1 MFKHGRLISV
11 RHEALSYDC
20 RPRFVR
26 HNESLPT
33 RITNIGGQV
42 NLFIFH
48 RITKNPH
55 LFLNFY

>member
-1 MFKHGRLISV
+1 M
-11 RHEALSYDC
+11 
-20 RPRFVR
+20 
-26 HNESLPT
+26 PT

-48 RITKNPH
+48 RITKNLH

>member
-1 MFKHGRLISV
+1 MFKHGRLLSD
-11 RHEALSYDC
+11 RHEAPVHAC

-26 HNESLPT
+26 RNESLPT
-33 RITNIGGQV
+33 QITNIGGQI